1 MRTQTPIVCTEC
13 HRYMH
18 GKSAYLSHSCFTNGV
33 PSPFCIFL
41 YLYSSLT
48 VKTRIFNGKTRAARR
63 LPPFLSVFLLPP
75 PETGPDGHRRLPE
88 PFPTQMVKWPQRR
101 NGLPSHPSYPLSLS
115 LSFFLFTVRR
125 CPPYTFPYTEA
136 DDTTED
142 ENGVSVTQGGIAAR
156 NDWFRSGCC
165 LSAYL
170 SRYWMSV
177 EATLGGHANGA
188 VSWRSVVTRIQTNRG
203 VFTGGPHRCV
213 WTQIVLPML
222 AGKFRRFRMVSS
234 TSRDERWNHTT
245 LQTG

>member
-1 MRTQTPIVCTEC
+1 M
-13 HRYMH
+13 
-18 GKSAYLSHSCFTNGV
+18 
-33 PSPFCIFL
+33 
-41 YLYSSLT
+41 
-48 VKTRIFNGKTRAARR
+48 ARR
-63 LPPFLSVFLLPP
+63 GQHGDYRLSFRCFYFRHQKLAPMDTGVYQNHFPPRWSSGHKGETVCPHTLLI
-75 PETGPDGHRRLPE
+75 
-88 PFPTQMVKWPQRR
+88 PF
-101 NGLPSHPSYPLSLS
+101 LS